1 MPGGTG
7 QRDAA
12 IALKDTF
19 GQAADD
25 ISSKA
30 GDFHDL
36 TADAALDGAQKFSD
50 VDGDLGGRFNDLGHD
65 DPATTKANPNESA
78 PTSTAGDPEGSPG
91 PVDDDYRG
99 PGQNSEGT
107 GSCATGGTDP
117 VDVVSG
123 QMVTAA
129 VDVDLPGVLP
139 LVLRR
144 AYASGYRGGRLFGA
158 GWSSTLDI
166 RVHISADG
174 IDFRGD
180 DAQLL
185 RYPIPAGPTHE
196 VLPADGA
203 RWPLSWDRKTD
214 EVYVQDTGLGLTYR
228 FTTLGEQTGPHGT
241 IRPLTSISDRNGNR
255 VAILRDADGVPTE
268 VQHSGGYRIGVAA
281 LYTAAGFR
289 VQELR
294 LLGPDAA
301 AGEGAVLVG
310 YGYDPAGR
318 LVAITD
324 GSGIPLIYEYDA
336 HDRIT
341 AWIDRGGY
349 RYEYEYD
356 DAGRVVRTGGEDGTL
371 ATRIAY
377 DVENR
382 VTTVTN
388 ALGHASAYHY
398 DAHHHLCKTI
408 DALGAV
414 TTTESDRYGHVL
426 AHTDE
431 LGHTTRFVRDA
442 HGDALRLEQPDGT
455 VIEAEYDRLR
465 NPVRITGP
473 DGAVWRYGY
482 DERGNRVSTTDPT
495 GAVTAFAYG
504 ERGELIRATDAL
516 GHTTSIETDRAGL
529 PLTVTDPLG
538 AAWRTDRDARGR
550 IVAATDPLGT
560 TVTTDYDDQ
569 DHAILRSYPDGTSE
583 SWTYDAS
590 GNQLS
595 HTDQAG
601 QTTAFVYGPFHQ
613 IRERTDPDGV
623 RHTFAH
629 DARLRLTGVT
639 NAQNLTWTYTLDAV
653 GNVVGETDF
662 NGRSLTYQY
671 DAAGN
676 VVRRVNGAGEGV
688 DLIRDALGRMVGQR
702 TDDGAST
709 TFGYDRA
716 GRLVRAEGPDGTVVL
731 TRDAVGRV
739 LTEAFDD
746 RVLTST
752 YSPTGRRLSRITPG
766 GSRSSWQYDPLGR
779 PVSLEHGDGRLFFAY
794 DAAGQEAYRWIG
806 PDTALTSEWDRLG
819 RLTAQRLL
827 AVDGPADARISRLV
841 DERGWT
847 YRADGTPDSVTDAE
861 SGPRR
866 FELDP
871 MGRVTAVTAAT
882 WSEHYVYDHL
892 GNLIHSTD
900 TRAPDAPTGG
910 SGEVA
915 GTLLRRAGRTHYE
928 YDDQS
933 RLIRTVRHT
942 LYGGRQVW
950 TFAYDA
956 HDRLTEATN
965 PDGERWRYRY
975 DPLGRRVAKARLGAD
990 GETLEEIRFSW
1001 DGVTLAEQEHLRPD
1015 QPRTATSWDYAIG
1028 TWAPLTQDRRS
1039 YAADAPQE
1047 VIDRE
1052 FHAVITDLV
1061 GTPTELATAD
1071 GRIAW
1076 RRRASVWGE
1085 PRTGADEAFAAHCPL
1100 GFPGQYPDPETGL
1113 AYNYRR
1119 YYDPATGRYTSPD
1132 PLGLA
1137 PAPHQHGFVDN
1148 PLAWLDPL
1156 GLMKHPYS
1164 YYDRPGYSNY
1174 TLQDSAGN
1182 TYYSGMFGPGSSQAD
1197 VERRHG
1203 NNHNR
1208 YSTANG
1214 DSITVEPGTRTYGES
1229 RLMEQRL
1236 AEANNTVIGRDG
1248 NNYRG
1253 NRQDPMDAKKLPDYE
1268 EYEKLK
1274 AQQSGSG
1281 GSGSGGAGGS
1291 GSGGSGGT
1299 GGTGGAT
1306 VCP

>member
-1 MPGGTG
+1 GEGEGGTE
-7 QRDAA
+7 
-12 IALKDTF
+12 
-19 GQAADD
+19 
-25 ISSKA
+25 
-30 GDFHDL
+30 
-36 TADAALDGAQKFSD
+36 
-50 VDGDLGGRFNDLGHD
+50 GG
-65 DPATTKANPNESA
+65 
-78 PTSTAGDPEGSPG
+78 STETGGVS
-91 PVDDDYRG
+91 
-99 PGQNSEGT
+99 SEGT

-123 QMVTAA
+123 QMVTAT

-144 AYASGYRGGRLFGA
+144 AYASGYGGGRLLGP

-166 RVHISADG
+166 RIRIGDGG
-174 IDFRGD
+174 IDFSGD

-185 RYPIPAGPTHE
+185 RYPLPAGPPHE
-196 VLPADGA
+196 VLPAEGA
-203 RWPLSWDRKTD
+203 RWPLSWDRKAD

-228 FTTLGEQTGPHGT
+228 FTAVGEHPAPGGK

-255 VAILRDADGVPTE
+255 IAILRDADGVPTE
-268 VQHSGGYRIGVAA
+268 VQHSAGYRIGVDS

-289 VQELR
+289 IQELR
-294 LLGPDAA
+294 LLGP
-301 AGEGAVLVG
+301 EGADGPDGDTVLAG

-318 LVAITD
+318 LVQITD
-324 GSGIPLIYEYDA
+324 GSGVPLIYEYDA

-356 DAGRVVRTGGEDGTL
+356 AAGRVVRTGGEDGAMASRL
-371 ATRIAY
+371 AY
-377 DVENR
+377 DLENR

-388 ALGHASAYHY
+388 ALGHATAYHY
-398 DAHHHLCKTI
+398 DAHQHLCKTV
-408 DALGAV
+408 DALGAE
-414 TTTESDRYGHVL
+414 TTTESDRYGRVL

-431 LGHTTRFVRDA
+431 LGHTTRFMRDA
-442 HGDALRLEQPDGT
+442 HGDALRIEHPDGT
-455 VIEAEYDRLR
+455 VVEAEYDRLR

-473 DGAVWRYGY
+473 DGAVWQYGY
-482 DERGNRVSTTDPT
+482 DERGNRVSATDPA
-495 GAVTAFAYG
+495 GSVTAFGYG
-504 ERGELIRATDAL
+504 ERGNLVQAVDAL
-516 GHTTSIETDRAGL
+516 GHATSIETDRAGL
-529 PLTVTDPLG
+529 PVAVTDPLG
-538 AAWRTDRDARGR
+538 AVWRTDRDGRGR
-550 IVAATDPLGT
+550 VVAATGPLGA
-560 TVTTDYDDQ
+560 TVTTGYDGQ
-569 DHAILRSYPDGTSE
+569 GHPVLREYPDGTRE
-583 SWTYDAS
+583 TWTYDAC

-601 QTTAFVYGPFHQ
+601 LTTAFGYGPFHQ
-613 IRERTDPDGV
+613 ILERTDPDGA
-623 RHTFAH
+623 RHAFAH
-629 DARLRLTGVT
+629 DARLRLTAVT
-639 NAQNLTWTYTLDAV
+639 NPQNLTWTYTLDAV

-662 NGRSLTYQY
+662 NGRALTYGY

-676 VVRRVNGAGEGV
+676 VIRRVNGAGEGV
-688 DLIRDALGRMVGQR
+688 DLIRDALGRTVEQR

-709 TFGYDRA
+709 TFGYDPA
-716 GRLVRAEGPDGTVVL
+716 GRLVRAQGPDGTVVL
-731 TRDAVGRV
+731 TRDALGRV
-739 LTEAFDD
+739 LAESYDD

-752 YSPTGRRLSRITPG
+752 YGATGRRLSRTTPG
-766 GSRSSWQYDPLGR
+766 GSRSDWQFDALGR
-779 PVSLEHGDGRLFFAY
+779 PLSLEHGDGRLSFAY

-806 PDTALTSEWDRLG
+806 ADTALTSEWDGHG

-827 AVDGPADARISRLV
+827 AVDGPADARTSRLV
-841 DERGWT
+841 DERVWT
-847 YRADGTPDSVTDAE
+847 YRADGVPDSVTDVD
-861 SGPRR
+861 GGTRR
-866 FELDP
+866 FALDP
-871 MGRVTAVTAAT
+871 AGRVTAVTAAT
-882 WSEHYVYDHL
+882 WTESYVYDHL
-892 GNLIHSTD
+892 GNLVHSAD
-900 TRAPDAPTGG
+900 TRTPDAPTAG
-910 SGEVA
+910 SSEVA
-915 GTLLRRAGRTHYE
+915 GTLVRRAGRTHYE

-942 LYGGRQVW
+942 LSGGRREW

-965 PDGERWRYRY
+965 PDGEHWRYRY
-975 DPLGRRVAKARLGAD
+975 DPLGRRVSKARLGAD
-990 GETLEEIRFSW
+990 GEMLEEIRFSW
-1001 DGVTLAEQEHLRPD
+1001 DGVNLAEQEHVLPGR
-1015 QPRTATSWDYAIG
+1015 RTATSWDYAIG
-1028 TWAPLTQDRRS
+1028 SWAPLTQDRRS
-1039 YAADAPQE
+1039 YALDAPQD

-1076 RRRASVWGE
+1076 RRRTSLWGE
-1085 PRTGADEAFAAHCPL
+1085 PRADADEAFDGHCPL
-1100 GFPGQYPDPETGL
+1100 GFPGQYPDTETGL
-1113 AYNYRR
+1113 AYNFRR

-1137 PAPHQHGFVDN
+1137 PAAHHHGYVDN

-1156 GLMKHPYS
+1156 GLLKKPYA

-1182 TYYSGMFGPGSSQAD
+1182 TYYSGMFGPGSSQAS

-1214 DSITVEPGTRTYGES
+1214 DTITVEPGTRTYGES

-1236 AEANNTVIGRDG
+1236 ADDNDTIIGRDG

-1253 NRQDPMDAKKLPDYE
+1253 NRENPMDAKKLADYE

-1274 AQQSGSG
+1274 NAKNNVSDGSDK
-1281 GSGSGGAGGS
+1281 SGGAS

-1299 GGTGGAT
+1299 DGAGGASGA
-1306 VCP
+1306 VACA